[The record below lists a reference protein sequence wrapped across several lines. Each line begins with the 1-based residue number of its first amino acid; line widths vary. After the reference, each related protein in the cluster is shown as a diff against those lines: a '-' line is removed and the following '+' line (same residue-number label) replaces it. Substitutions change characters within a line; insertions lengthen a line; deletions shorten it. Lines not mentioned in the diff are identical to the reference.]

1 VENYFVSQIYFIMKN
16 FKILSALILCVVC
29 FITACTTTTPN
40 PSNTTPAAGTWK
52 ITSFIDDSKDET
64 SDYNG
69 YTFDFDSNGVLK
81 AKKDSQNWSG
91 TWQTGVDDSANKLVM
106 AFNSGNS
113 VLSELEED
121 WRIIEMSDTFI
132 HLEHVS
138 GGNGGTDVVKFSKI

>member
-1 VENYFVSQIYFIMKN
+1 MKN

-69 YTFDFDSNGVLK
+69 YTFDFDSNGVRMI
-81 AKKDSQNWSG
+81 AP
-91 TWQTGVDDSANKLVM
+91 T
-106 AFNSGNS
+106 NS
-113 VLSELEED
+113 
-121 WRIIEMSDTFI
+121 
-132 HLEHVS
+132 
-138 GGNGGTDVVKFSKI
+138 